1 MSGRVDGLLESAGA
15 FAGEVAVF
23 FDGLRFGERVAF
35 SPDFTLLL
43 LLLRVSPLNPFVEQV
58 QGAVSHLNQFGFC
71 LLVQF

>member
-1 MSGRVDGLLESAGA
+1 MSGGVDGLLESAGA

-43 LLLRVSPLNPFVEQV
+43 LLLRVSPLNELIKQ
-58 QGAVSHLNQFGFC
+58 AERTVSQFKYPIPC